1 MRRMGQINAILCN
14 STLTFT
20 INGTIPIVSHLRNV
34 CEFQDL
40 EFTFNAIPMVNFN
53 LPTSQYK
60 LHAIRE
66 HRGTWA
72 VGVGAHRGLY
82 KGALSRVVSMDEAFR
97 AMAIPSAKF
106 KFGASD
112 CASLGSVGY
121 RVLQSTKLQLLMR
134 NNYYYFRRD
143 RGNTPYSPHL
153 KVVVFLLQE
162 PAKLP

>member
-1 MRRMGQINAILCN
+1 MCGTRNNGLMRRMGQINAILCN

-72 VGVGAHRGLY
+72 VGVGGPQ
-82 KGALSRVVSMDEAFR
+82 GALMGVVSMDEAFR
-97 AMAIPSAKF
+97 AMANSSAKF
-106 KFGASD
+106 KIGASD
-112 CASLGSVGY
+112 CASWYCGSLGLGSVGY
-121 RVLQSTKLQLLMR
+121 RVLRSTNAPGRCRSWIAVAHAQ
-134 NNYYYFRRD
+134 
-143 RGNTPYSPHL
+143 
-153 KVVVFLLQE
+153 
-162 PAKLP
+162 

>member
-1 MRRMGQINAILCN
+1 MCGTRNNGLMRRMGQINAILCN

-72 VGVGAHRGLY
+72 VGVGGPQ
-82 KGALSRVVSMDEAFR
+82 GALMGVVSMDEAFR
-97 AMAIPSAKF
+97 AMANSSAKF
-106 KFGASD
+106 KIGASD
-112 CASLGSVGY
+112 CAS
-121 RVLQSTKLQLLMR
+121 
-134 NNYYYFRRD
+134 
-143 RGNTPYSPHL
+143 
-153 KVVVFLLQE
+153 
-162 PAKLP
+162 